1 MSVGHLRSP
10 STWRY
15 PTGNCYMDLEGE
27 EEEQVGGVDGGQEE
41 SVWSEKRPE
50 KHPLLRG
57 GQRRG
62 I

>member
-10 STWRY
+10 HGDN